1 MTSLLDN
8 EPKTADYFITFY
20 GHVVEDKRPENFP
33 KIVKST
39 FIVRVLSLDELKKVA
54 DQEAIR
60 IVKQGG
66 MVISLGEEIEDP
78 DGPSI
83 SGNRIFIPMHMFAYI
98 SSEYKKLAADFPTGQ
113 PEASVTNS
121 TSESEKENETPKKK
135 RYDPS
140 IN

>member
-8 EPKTADYFITFY
+8 EPKTADYFVTFY
-20 GHVVEDKRPENFP
+20 GRIVEDKRPEGFP

-39 FIVRVLSLDELKKVA
+39 FIVRVLSLDELKKAA

-66 MVISLGEEIEDP
+66 MVVSLGEEIEDP

-83 SGNRIFIPMHMFAYI
+83 SGNRVFVPMHMIAYI
-98 SSEYKKLAADFPTGQ
+98 SCDYKKLSADFPTGQ
-113 PEASVTNS
+113 PEIPAANS
-121 TSESEKENETPKKK
+121 ESESEKENPKKR